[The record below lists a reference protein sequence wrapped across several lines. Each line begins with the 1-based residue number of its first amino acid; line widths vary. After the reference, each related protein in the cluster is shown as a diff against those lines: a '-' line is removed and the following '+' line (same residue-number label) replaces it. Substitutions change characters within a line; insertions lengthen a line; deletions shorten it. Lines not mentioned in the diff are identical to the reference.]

1 MGSKTISLKDS
12 AYEALQ
18 SIKDEN
24 ESFSDVI
31 EKLTKEK
38 TPDYSEF
45 NGILSEETID
55 SIKEMKENRKES
67 GRIKRTIDKLQSGK

>member
-12 AYEALQ
+12 AYEALL
-18 SIKDEN
+18 SLKDED

-38 TPDYSEF
+38 TPDYSDF
-45 NGILSEETID
+45 NGILSEKTVE
-55 SIKEMKENRKES
+55 SIKEMKEKRKES

>member
-12 AYEALQ
+12 AYEALK